1 MQDQVLFGS
10 VGPLLWAGHVTK
22 TNLEASLFHHRLPS
36 SSSHLA
42 ISLYLPLQLAGS
54 LSTAGALRPWLAYD
68 CLVARVDGTA
78 SARHRIGYLDS
89 RCFDSWPAAGMFF
102 GNTTTPPMDAWTEA
116 LFCNHLLI
124 CMPLLKTRI
133 INWLKIGSN
142 SHEESSVPFFFISDF
157 VLSLSKEFY
166 DTYVKF
172 TRFIN
177 SHVLPIDTRHEQPFS
192 PLPRSADLSD
202 HGAHGRGINGWVL
215 RKRIG
220 EGRGGLMSRA
230 SQTCRAYVGT

>member
-142 SHEESSVPFFFISDF
+142 SHEESSVPFFLFQI
-157 VLSLSKEFY
+157 LSSLFPKNFTTHMSNLLDLSTPTFCRLTR
-166 DTYVKF
+166 DTSN
-172 TRFIN
+172 R
-177 SHVLPIDTRHEQPFS
+177 S
-192 PLPRSADLSD
+192 PLCPVRLTSVTMERMDVASMA
-202 HGAHGRGINGWVL
+202 GCSGRG
-215 RKRIG
+215 
-220 EGRGGLMSRA
+220 
-230 SQTCRAYVGT
+230 